1 MRVAIAGVGARI
13 KHVVSEFNKQIP
25 EMEYVGYFDPMEV
38 SFDELTSKPV
48 PRFNSVEEMLAES
61 KPDLFFIGSPNNYH
75 LEQIKAGL
83 EANVKIFTEKP
94 VVTSLAQTWELAEL
108 LHKYGTSNVMVGLVL
123 RYSQNMVDLRKA
135 IESNQLGQIASLEAS
150 EHIAPY
156 HGAFFMRDWRR
167 KVSNSGGFLLE
178 KCCHDLD
185 VYNMLVNSR
194 PIRVASFGGRR
205 SFLPELAPKAGEPT
219 EAYYEKLSIWDSAED
234 PFNSDADIIDFQT
247 AIVEYQSGASLSFHT
262 NLNAPDEHR
271 RFCIF
276 GSNGMAEGDFHR
288 GFLKITDARTNVT
301 LVDKT
306 YSHTGGEGVGHYG
319 ADTEMA
325 RGIARYLKNEANC
338 LPVSIV
344 DALEAG
350 ILALSIDEARTTGKV
365 IDLKPL
371 WEKFDSYNLA

>member
-1 MRVAIAGVGARI
+1 MRIAIAGVGARI
-13 KHVVSEFNKQIP
+13 KHVLKEFNKQLP
-25 EMEYVGYFDPMEV
+25 EMEYVGYYDPMPV
-38 SFDELTSKPV
+38 SLDDLTSKPV
-48 PRFNSVEEMLAES
+48 PRFNSVEEMLTES
-61 KPDLFFIGSPNNYH
+61 KPDLFFIGSPNNFH

-83 EANVKIFTEKP
+83 EANVRIFTEKP
-94 VVTSLAQTWELAEL
+94 VVTSLDQTWELAEL
-108 LHKYGTSNVMVGLVL
+108 LKNHGTNKVMVGLVL
-123 RYSQNMVDLRKA
+123 RYSEHMLDLRKA
-135 IESNQLGQIASLEAS
+135 IESNLLGQIASLEAS

-205 SFLPELAPKAGEPT
+205 SFLPEFAPGVSESS
-219 EAYYEKLSIWDSAED
+219 EAYYEKPSVWESAED

-288 GFLKITDARTNVT
+288 GFLKITDARTNDT

-306 YSHTGGEGVGHYG
+306 YSEKGDLGIGHYG
-319 ADTEMA
+319 ADKEMA
-325 RGIARYLKNEANC
+325 SGIARYLKKESDS

-350 ILALSIDEARTTGKV
+350 IVLSP
-365 IDLKPL
+365 LMKPAVPVKSL
-371 WEKFDSYNLA
+371 T